1 MNVESLKEYYITSF
15 PSKSVYE
22 WLTRKRVFSPKSN
35 GKKSKQIEKESNN
48 NSDSD
53 SDSDSELE
61 HLTMNSFNIAAN
73 NREIAY
79 EYQSGAYGRYL
90 TFPTF
95 KQFYDR
101 LTSTVPNRFEI
112 GAIYENVPKKIENL
126 FGNGKPAGSSNTA
139 IDKEFVFDID
149 MDDYDPYRTCCSGSQ
164 ICDSCWAIF
173 INCSI
178 EILSTILYEYFNW
191 NNFFFVYSGRRGL
204 HLWVMDYEARILNDI
219 ERSKVMDFLNLCKNR
234 NSEVRLNNTS
244 SNNCLSRPLNP
255 FIEDSLHIAS
265 KYFNLLLEEQ
275 EPFSDLKNTKKI
287 LSTQFPAITSQL
299 NTFYMSTGSNSSS
312 IAKWKA
318 INDVYLK
325 QMQLKLGRNYND
337 VKEKTKLLEQKE
349 EVVLKYLYPKFDIEV
364 SKKIGH
370 LLKSPFCIHP
380 GTGNVCVP
388 FHISYQKSI
397 DGDVEVKSIDTF
409 KPSTCPNIKNLKETN
424 DFNSYV
430 ELFDKF
436 LENYLNLE
444 SEREKS
450 IIESKNL
457 KKRKAESSY
466 DW

>member
-1 MNVESLKEYYITSF
+1 MNSEALKEYYITSF

-22 WLTRKRVFSPKSN
+22 WLTRKKVILPKQN
-35 GKKSKQIEKESNN
+35 AKKKRTETVEGE
-48 NSDSD
+48 DSD

-61 HLTMNSFNIAAN
+61 HLTMSSFNTAAN

-95 KQFYDR
+95 KQFHDR
-101 LTSTVPNRFEI
+101 LISTVPNRFEV

-126 FGNGKPAGSSNTA
+126 FGNGKSTGGNNVA
-139 IDKEFVFDID
+139 IEKEFVFDID

-164 ICDSCWAIF
+164 ICDSCWSIF
-173 INCSI
+173 IDCAI

-219 ERSKVMDFLNLCKNR
+219 ERAKVMDFLNICKNR
-234 NSEVRLNNTS
+234 NCEVRLNNS
-244 SNNCLSRPLNP
+244 SGTNCLARPLNP
-255 FIEDSLHIAS
+255 FIQDALPVVS
-265 KYFNLLLEEQ
+265 KYFNQLLEEQ
-275 EPFSDLKNTKKI
+275 DPFSEIKQTKKI
-287 LSTQFPAITSQL
+287 LSTQFPAVTTQL
-299 NTFYMSTGSNSSS
+299 NTFYMTNGNNGSSMS
-312 IAKWKA
+312 KWKA
-318 INDVYLK
+318 VNDIYLK
-325 QMQLKLGRNYND
+325 QQQTKLGRNYND
-337 VKEKTKLLEQKE
+337 LKEKNKLLEQKE
-349 EVVLKYLYPKFDIEV
+349 EVLLKYLYPKFDIEV

-397 DGDVEVKSIDTF
+397 DSEVEVETLSTF
-409 KPSTCPNIKNLKETN
+409 KPSTCPNIKTLKQEN
-424 DFNSYV
+424 DFSSYV
-430 ELFDKF
+430 QLFDKF
-436 LENYLNLE
+436 LENYINLE
-444 SEREKS
+444 AERENI
-450 IIESKNL
+450 IIESKQL
-457 KKRKAESSY
+457 KKRKAETNY